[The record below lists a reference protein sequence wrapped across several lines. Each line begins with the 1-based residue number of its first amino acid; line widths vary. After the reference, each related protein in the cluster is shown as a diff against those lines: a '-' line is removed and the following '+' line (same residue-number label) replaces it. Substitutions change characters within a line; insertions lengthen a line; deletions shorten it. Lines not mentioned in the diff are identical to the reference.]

1 MSNTNQHGLKRQKL
15 GLFAVIGMIYSLTAA
30 GAWGIEDMVPG
41 TGPGLT
47 LIRVC
52 DTFSVK

>member
-30 GAWGIEDMVPG
+30 GAWGMKIWFREQALV
-41 TGPGLT
+41 LH
-47 LIRVC
+47 
-52 DTFSVK
+52 